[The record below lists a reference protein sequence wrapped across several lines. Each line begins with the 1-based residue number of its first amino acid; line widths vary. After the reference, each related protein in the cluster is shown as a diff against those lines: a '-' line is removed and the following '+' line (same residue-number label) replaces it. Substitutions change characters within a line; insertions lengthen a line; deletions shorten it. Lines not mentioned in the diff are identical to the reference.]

1 MACLILKLALK
12 GYELFRDLVKLIAQE
27 TSLSMK
33 FTYLRQRIKEGETPT
48 FINVAT
54 YIRIH
59 EHSEILDAFIQSIFA
74 INIRYWQRYVNIN
87 ENEKLKY

>member
-1 MACLILKLALK
+1 MACLVLKLALK

-59 EHSEILDAFIQSIFA
+59 EHSEILDAFIQ
-74 INIRYWQRYVNIN
+74 
-87 ENEKLKY
+87 